1 MAIYANIN
9 IDQGS
14 DFLSVITVEDTTG
27 NVVNLTG
34 HTAAGQVRK
43 TYASNTVSATF
54 GASITQPTQGKISLT
69 LPASTTNG
77 MKFGRYVYDVE
88 ITSSGGTVSR
98 VIEGQVEVMP
108 GVTR

>member
-1 MAIYANIN
+1 
-9 IDQGS
+9 
-14 DFLSVITVEDTTG
+14 
-27 NVVNLTG
+27 
-34 HTAAGQVRK
+34 
-43 TYASNTVSATF
+43 
-54 GASITQPTQGKISLT
+54 
-69 LPASTTNG
+69 

>member
-14 DFLSVITVEDTTG
+14 AFLSVITVEDTAG
-27 NVVNLTG
+27 NVVDLTG
-34 HTAAGQVRK
+34 FTAAGQIRK
-43 TYASNTVSATF
+43 TYASNTISATF
-54 GASITQPTQGKISLT
+54 GASITQPTLGKISLT